1 MRADAQGLNKGVR
14 LDATHRVGQPPTSA
28 HTMAGGLAFNH
39 QLSQHSFLN
48 KRQCTY
54 IVIAMSERKPDASA
68 TAPRS
73 RQPSPPLKL
82 LAAVS
87 TMDPPPPF

>member
-14 LDATHRVGQPPTSA
+14 LDATHRVGQPPTGA
-28 HTMAGGLAFNH
+28 HTMTGLAFDH

-54 IVIAMSERKPDASA
+54 IVVAKSERIPDTSA